1 MPSGKGRRR
10 KPEQSLL
17 RLFLYLHS
25 LNPQPLKRRR
35 TMRNQVPCNAET
47 KQRGRFLSLLLFLL
61 TPAIL
66 SAQNV
71 DYSIA
76 NEFRYG
82 IGEWFQND
90 EAETKEYLENLL
102 NARIY
107 VGDFRIGFRAQLDRP
122 REFGPDTVGLTQYFA
137 EFSRNNLTAR
147 AGTFYNLVGSG
158 LVFNTFESRP
168 VGFNTLTEGVNI
180 DFKEN
185 RFKAG
190 AYGGTMAYTDILG
203 TNRVENY
210 LVRGAWGEGRPIE
223 EVKIGSSFLAATG
236 EKTRGG
242 FGTEF
247 DAYLREGYVE
257 ANHDG
262 FGLLFNWAD
271 KRTEGFDSAA
281 KTLTTSDFYGT
292 GWYGKAS
299 YTGESFGVIGEYKDY
314 RFDLVEP
321 TDRDVSTRSTR
332 ALPFQNAPTLVPEHD
347 KTLLARNPHT
357 PDFNDEVGI
366 QLTGLIYPWE
376 DLTITILAT
385 AASRHAAF
393 EPTVVTDTLGN
404 ESLAFGLV
412 DGKRLS
418 FPELSDER
426 YSPYWE
432 IYAQGDY
439 YVNEDLD
446 LSFGVQRKENTVFYD
461 RTIVEIPEAT
471 AEIYEATTGMLEGT
485 IGLSQK
491 NTLHAIL
498 EVQSVYDSKKETAG
512 NDSLGIMP
520 DDGTFLN
527 SLLTLEFSRSPTW
540 SANARLE
547 WTSTDK
553 EQEGRQVW
561 PVVGGTYRIG
571 RTHTLGAQYGW
582 ERGGVICTGGVC
594 RFINPF
600 TGFRLSLTSKL

>member
-1 MPSGKGRRR
+1 MLLYDVDRSR
-10 KPEQSLL
+10 LL
-17 RLFLYLHS
+17 RLVLLWLPFLCVLA
-25 LNPQPLKRRR
+25 PQA
-35 TMRNQVPCNAET
+35 T
-47 KQRGRFLSLLLFLL
+47 
-61 TPAIL
+61 
-66 SAQNV
+66 SAQEV

-82 IGEWFQND
+82 IGEWYQND

-107 VGDFRIGFRAQLDRP
+107 VGDFRLGFRAQLDRP

-147 AGTFYNLVGSG
+147 GGTFYNLVGQG

-180 DFKEN
+180 DFKEK

-190 AYGGTMAYTDILG
+190 VYGGAMGYADILG
-203 TNRVENY
+203 TGRVEDY
-210 LVRGAWGEGRPIE
+210 LVRGVWGEGRPINE
-223 EVKIGSSFLAATG
+223 ITIGSSFLAATG
-236 EKTRGG
+236 EKTRSG
-242 FGTEF
+242 FRNEF
-247 DAYLREGYVE
+247 DAYLREGYID
-257 ANHDG
+257 AQYKG
-262 FGLLFNWAD
+262 FGLLFNWSD
-271 KRTEGFDSAA
+271 KRTAGFDSTA
-281 KTLTTSDFYGT
+281 KALTSSDLYGT

-299 YTGESFGVIGEYKDY
+299 YTGSKFGIIGEYKDY

-332 ALPFQNAPTLVPEHD
+332 ALPFQNPPTLVPEHD

-357 PDFNDEVGI
+357 PDFNDEVGM
-366 QLTGLIYPWE
+366 QVTGLIYPWE
-376 DLTITILAT
+376 SLTVTILAT
-385 AASRHAAF
+385 AASRHSGYDPV
-393 EPTVVTDTLGN
+393 EITDSLGN
-404 ESLAFGLV
+404 ESLDFRLV
-412 DGKRLS
+412 DGERLS

-426 YSPYWE
+426 FSPYWE
-432 IYAQGDY
+432 VYAQADY
-439 YVNEDLD
+439 YVNDDLD
-446 LSFGVQRKENTVFYD
+446 LSIGVQRKENTIFYD
-461 RTIVEIPEAT
+461 RLQFEIPTPTIEV
-471 AEIYEATTGMLEGT
+471 YESTTGMVEAT
-485 IGLSQK
+485 YNLSQRS
-491 NTLHAIL
+491 TLHAIL
-498 EVQSVYDSKKETAG
+498 EVQGVYDSKKVTDG
-512 NDSLGIMP
+512 NDSLGITP
-520 DDGTFLN
+520 SDGRFTN
-527 SLLTLEFSRSPTW
+527 SLLTLEYSRSPKW

-571 RTHTLGAQYGW
+571 RAHTLGAQYGW